1 MAKHWQKGRWSRSG
15 GKRVLDDIKRSG
27 LLDSTFATKHGID
40 PQRISKW
47 RTRLGR
53 PRSLVRASDAKTRR
67 SNAVARRQQPT
78 AQFVEVSGPAAM
90 PARIAEIRLR
100 NGRSVIVTL
109 DKSWQDLI
117 ALLDVVERS
126 AC

>member
-1 MAKHWQKGRWSRSG
+1 
-15 GKRVLDDIKRSG
+15 
-27 LLDSTFATKHGID
+27 
-40 PQRISKW
+40 
-47 RTRLGR
+47 
-53 PRSLVRASDAKTRR
+53 
-67 SNAVARRQQPT
+67 
-78 AQFVEVSGPAAM
+78 M